1 MKAKGNGSPEQC
13 VENLLL
19 IVRGEVPYER
29 LKGIDAT
36 LTDKPSEEA
45 APLLEADAEWL
56 MENYEPR
63 ARLNSVNLTA
73 ELAQA
78 GHFVIG
84 VDAAM
89 KE

>member
-1 MKAKGNGSPEQC
+1 MKSSGNGSPEQC

-45 APLLEADAEWL
+45 APLLEADAEWI
-56 MENYEPR
+56 MESYEPR
-63 ARLNSVNLTA
+63 VSLDSVNMTA
-73 ELAQA
+73 ELAKA

-84 VDAAM
+84 VDAAI

>member
-13 VENLLL
+13 ALNLLL

-63 ARLNSVNLTA
+63 VSLDSVNMTA
-73 ELAQA
+73 ELAKA

-84 VDAAM
+84 VDAAI

>member
-19 IVRGEVPYER
+19 IVRGEVPFER

-36 LTDKPSEEA
+36 LTDRPGEEA

-56 MENYEPR
+56 VETYEPR
-63 ARLNSVNLTA
+63 VSLGSVSMTA
-73 ELAQA
+73 ELAKA

-84 VDAAM
+84 VDAI
-89 KE
+89 KQ